1 MMACANVLAKD
12 VVRMIMGVTIKFN
25 GLTSRLFRKNGVL
38 ASPKSLKLLKLHS
51 THSRSSLSQPPS
63 LPPDLSVRKAAV
75 QVQAGN
81 INCAPRIWVCAG
93 GEFQVIFMLVGPTA
107 D

>member
-25 GLTSRLFRKNGVL
+25 GLTSRLFRKNGIL
-38 ASPKSLKLLKLHS
+38 ASPKSLKLHS

-63 LPPDLSVRKAAV
+63 LPPDLSVRNADV

-81 INCAPRIWVCAG
+81 INCAPGSGYALAESFR
-93 GEFQVIFMLVGPTA
+93 
-107 D
+107 